1 MEIRNAMITSTKLG
15 REDHDILTFCIHIRF
30 GGGTCCGVGCY
41 ALDYYDTKKQEKV
54 FYARGM
60 ELISEILDVVGVND
74 WEDLKG
80 KYIRIKDNG
89 YNSTIDEIGNLLEDK
104 WLNFK
109 EFFSEDNKEE

>member
-1 MEIRNAMITSTKLG
+1 MEIRNAIITSTELG
-15 REDHDILTFCIHIRF
+15 REDHDILTFCIYIRV

-41 ALDYYDTKKQEKV
+41 ALDYYDNKKQEKV

-60 ELISEILDVVGVND
+60 ELISEILDVVGVKR

-80 KYIRIKDNG
+80 KCIRIKDKG

-109 EFFSEDNKEE
+109 EFFSEDNKGK